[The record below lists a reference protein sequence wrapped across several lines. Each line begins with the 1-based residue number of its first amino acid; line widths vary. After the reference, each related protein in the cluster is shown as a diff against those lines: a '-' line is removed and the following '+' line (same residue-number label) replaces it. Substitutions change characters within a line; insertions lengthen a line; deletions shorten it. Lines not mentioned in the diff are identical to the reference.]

1 VTRKVVKTSAIAI
14 LVALIASGFVG
25 LTSTASATTSSTF
38 VYAGLGEPE
47 YLDPAV
53 DWESNGMNVIQNVYE
68 TLFWYDGPNADSFVP
83 LLATDLPTVENGQI
97 SADGLS
103 YTVHVRSNMKFHDG
117 TTLTPDDVVYSFQR
131 VLRIHDVAGASW
143 MLEQVLTDYISYYIG
158 MTVSDYL
165 ADSYQAPWIVA
176 ILEPLGVDHI
186 ITEEDVQAVA
196 EAAVVKID
204 LSTVVFRLTHGYAG
218 FISILAAPVSSI
230 ISKEFVEAHG
240 GVVNGY
246 QNDYMNSHMCGT
258 GPFKLVSWN
267 IGDRVHLTRNDAY
280 WGSAPALK
288 DVYIVTANDV
298 STRLLMLQT
307 GDADAVD
314 LPQSYEPEIAGNTGI
329 TVVKGIPKF
338 ELAFAAFNFNINS
351 AAANSMYGTSITDNF
366 FHDIHMRRAFAH
378 LVDYAA
384 VMDMLDGNAM
394 QPNGPIPK
402 GMFGYDE
409 SVPRDTFDLVA
420 AQSELEM
427 AINPVTGNSWWTDG
441 FSIPLFYN
449 MGNVYRQTILEHLK
463 MTIESLGARFQ
474 AVLIGLDWPT
484 YLSEF
489 YNTYS
494 YFSLSIVG
502 FSVDYADPDDFAT
515 FLLDSVYGGYPR
527 FRGYSNPMV
536 DEKVRAAMGE
546 LDSTARAQMY
556 SELSYMLRDDPP
568 YIWLYQTMCFQ
579 AMRSWVMGYY
589 FNPMHNGL
597 YYASLSKSTP
607 AGIEI
612 VKMKAKG
619 GVETW
624 TFEPEADGMWYAE
637 ISNNGLTKL
646 TISITDLT
654 TGQKISKE
662 QISFATSGPTGT
674 VTTAQVAMESGHV
687 YQITATP
694 YGRVGASATLTQYFA
709 G

>member
-1 VTRKVVKTSAIAI
+1 MTRRAVKASAIAI
-14 LVALIASGFVG
+14 LVALVASGFVG
-25 LTSTASATTSSTF
+25 LTSTASASTSCTF
-38 VYAGLGEPE
+38 VYAGIGEPE

-53 DWESNGMNVIQNVYE
+53 DWESNGMGVIQNVYE
-68 TLFWYDGPNADSFVP
+68 TLVWYNGPNADSFMP
-83 LLATDLPTVENGQI
+83 LLATEIPTVENGQI

-103 YTVHVRSNMKFHDG
+103 YTFHIRPNMKFHDG
-117 TTLTPDDVVYSFQR
+117 TTMTADDVVYSFQR
-131 VLRIHDVAGASW
+131 VLRIHDVSGPSW
-143 MLEQVLTDYISYYIG
+143 MLEQVLTDYMSYYIG

-165 ADSYQAPWIVA
+165 ADSYRAPWIVT
-176 ILEPLGVDHI
+176 ILEPLGFDHI
-186 ITEEDVQAVA
+186 ITEEDLQAVA
-196 EAAVVKID
+196 EAAVVKAD
-204 LSTVVFRLTHGYAG
+204 ASTVVFRLTHRYAG
-218 FISILAAPVSSI
+218 LISILAAPVSSI
-230 ISKEFVEAHG
+230 VSKEFVEMHG
-240 GVVNGY
+240 GVVNGC
-246 QNDYMNSHMCGT
+246 QNDYMNFNMCGT
-258 GPFKLVSWN
+258 GPYKFVSWS

-280 WGSAPALK
+280 WGSPPALK
-288 DVYIVTANDV
+288 DVYIVSANDV
-298 STRLLMLQT
+298 STRILMLQT
-307 GDADAVD
+307 GDADAVY
-314 LPQSYEPEIAGNTGI
+314 LPQSYESVIAGMPDI
-329 TVVKGIPKF
+329 MVVKGIPKF

-351 AAANSMYGTSITDNF
+351 AVANSMYGTTMTDDF

-384 VMDMLDGNAM
+384 VMDMMSGNAM

-402 GMFGYDE
+402 GMFGYDDG
-409 SVPRDTFDLVA
+409 VPRDTFDLAA
-420 AQSELEM
+420 AQTELEL

-463 MTIESLGARFQ
+463 MAIESLGARFQ
-474 AVLIGLDWPT
+474 AVLVGLDWPT
-484 YLSEF
+484 YATQF

-494 YFSLSIVG
+494 YFPLTVVG

-515 FLLDSVYGGYPR
+515 PLLDSVYGIYPR
-527 FRGYSNPMV
+527 YKGYSNPMV
-536 DEKVRAAMGE
+536 DEKLRAAMGE
-546 LDSTARAQMY
+546 PDLAARAQMY

-568 YIWLYQTMCFQ
+568 YIWLYQTQCFEV
-579 AMRSWVMGYY
+579 MRSWVMGYY
-589 FNPMHNGL
+589 FNPMHDGL

-624 TFEPEADGMWYAE
+624 TFGPDSDGVWYAE

-646 TISITDLT
+646 AISISDLT
-654 TGQKISKE
+654 TGQKVAKE

-674 VTTAQVAMESGHV
+674 ATTMQVAMEAGHI
-687 YQITATP
+687 YQIIATP
-694 YGRVGASATLTQYFA
+694 YGKVGASATLTQHFA